1 MEEKY
6 ERIARFL
13 ESCTS
18 LMQCDYRL
26 AGAKITEILQD
37 IASSKELTQLFTA
50 VTKGFNYAAANRDYL
65 RYPASPGATHGAAYL
80 PAERKDV
87 LAFVFCLLVEFDA
100 GTKKLDDFLLRYGSY
115 TAGFL
120 IFTDRV
126 IKPFRDIVA
135 DCFPELS
142 GAAETHVAEAP
153 GPAEADPFARVP
165 AMIAAE
171 RTRFASFSLGEEG
184 SAAAQLIF
192 TGLLSAGERRDT
204 AAFTAMLAGYKYLLR
219 FYGINEP
226 TDLFAFAASL

>member
-100 GTKKLDDFLLRYGSY
+100 GTKKLDDFLLRYFYVDGSY

-153 GPAEADPFARVP
+153 GPAEADPFAP
-165 AMIAAE
+165 
-171 RTRFASFSLGEEG
+171 FSVGEEG